1 MRVWRSH
8 LGEGF
13 TYRPTAFKV
22 DLIPKAKSELCQ
34 LLVTGEIDLLDDD
47 DMKTTKRGNAKIVY
61 GYDMRTNAFTRI
73 YARAPIPLSEID
85 LSMRK

>member
-1 MRVWRSH
+1 
-8 LGEGF
+8 
-13 TYRPTAFKV
+13 
-22 DLIPKAKSELCQ
+22 
-34 LLVTGEIDLLDDD
+34 
-47 DMKTTKRGNAKIVY
+47 MKTTKRGNAKIVY